1 MTKKFGFAFAL
12 ALLLLMMNSCAGRN
26 EDPQMEGAARPDTAQ
41 SDVVESIGTGTAPQ
55 ARQHADPEREYYI
68 LPSDSVRLTRDDA
81 AVWIMVRGQLI
92 DGCQRYEYY
101 DSVALDATLY
111 LTFWGSRPTDSTV
124 VCTQQRSVYDK
135 ELRIENA
142 GYTSFGVIQPDGTTR
157 VLTISEQKLDASL

>member
-1 MTKKFGFAFAL
+1 MRRIFFAL
-12 ALLLLMMNSCAGRN
+12 TLALFLPLMTSCAGRN
-26 EDPQMEGAARPDTAQ
+26 EDPQMEGAIRPDTAQ
-41 SDVVESIGTGTAPQ
+41 SDVVESIGTGTAPE

-81 AVWIMVRGQLI
+81 AVWIMVRGQLL

-135 ELRIENA
+135 ELRIENS
-142 GYTSFGVIQPDGTTR
+142 GYTSYGVIQPDGTTR
-157 VLTISEQKLDASL
+157 VLTVSEQKLEATL